1 MVRSTSLALMILTPA
16 LCAAQGRPTL
26 VPVPVAAPLALLDFK
41 LDIAA
46 PLVVHPSGCVA
57 LFDDDANQVVCIDPT
72 SGTTHRFG
80 RQGEGPGEF
89 RSTRSMTTTPDGG
102 MVVIDWKNSRSTTIT
117 RDWKLG
123 ITTPLTQNLTVV
135 RPATADS
142 ILALGGKRGYEL
154 LSVSLRDGKSAVR
167 FAPAL
172 GDSAGIFQGPHDYDY
187 GFWLAPRKGGGW
199 FVVSPWKYQILIEDE
214 HGIKRSTFGRTLP
227 PELPSPREVIE
238 MRTWMAKA
246 NPRALATVDRLTA
259 EWAKTPKAVIPHAP
273 AVDGDGRLWVVTGRV
288 RADSTELDAFD
299 AGGKFLGTFRVP
311 GAVNAMAIRGNDLDL
326 IVEFLSG
333 ENDGAQG
340 VLHYRIR
347 S

>member
-1 MVRSTSLALMILTPA
+1 MILTPA
-16 LCAAQGRPTL
+16 LCAGQSRPTL
-26 VPVPVAAPLALLDFK
+26 VPIPVAAPLAQLDFK

-57 LFDDDANQVVCIDPT
+57 LFDEDADQVVCVDPT

-102 MVVIDWKNSRSTTIT
+102 MLVFDWKNARLTTIT

-123 ITTPLTQNLTVV
+123 GTTPLTQNLTLV

-142 ILALGGKRGYEL
+142 VLALGGKREYEL
-154 LSVSLRDGKSAVR
+154 LSVSLHDGKSAVR

-187 GFWLAPRKGGGW
+187 GLWLAPRKPGGW
-199 FVVSPWKYQILIEDE
+199 FVVGAWKYQILIEDD
-214 HGIKRSTFGRTLP
+214 HGTKQSAFGRTLP
-227 PELPSPREVIE
+227 PELPSAREVSE
-238 MRTWMAKA
+238 MRTWMA
-246 NPRALATVDRLTA
+246 RAIPGAMAAVDRLTA
-259 EWAKTPKAVIPHAP
+259 EWAKTSKAAITHAP

-299 AGGKFLGTFRVP
+299 ASGKFLGTFRVS
-311 GAVNAMAIRGNDLDL
+311 GAVDALAIRGHDLYV

-340 VLHYRIR
+340 VVRYKIR
-347 S
+347 A